1 MAPCRLWCEEVK
13 VPLRFW
19 FAPGSQLCVID
30 RDRECWRGA
39 PAAMFAVLMIL
50 AITTI
55 AGALIS
61 EAAADGVTAAGG

>member
-1 MAPCRLWCEEVK
+1 

-19 FAPGSQLCVID
+19 VRAEPPVMCDRLGSGVLA
-30 RDRECWRGA
+30 RD

-55 AGALIS
+55 AGAPRSDIHGSGRRRRRGRLS
-61 EAAADGVTAAGG
+61 RPRR